1 MVILDMFKLSRCVS
15 KIRHWE
21 SFQRSP
27 WSDPH
32 GFVDPWKQWFMTL
45 KKHEQTIVKGVDTL
59 TYNPGAHIFSQMDGL
74 QKYEKGYT
82 MVYR

>member
-1 MVILDMFKLSRCVS
+1 
-15 KIRHWE
+15 
-21 SFQRSP
+21 
-27 WSDPH
+27 
-32 GFVDPWKQWFMTL
+32 MTL